1 MIIPAGRAYA
11 PTLNIVNDFHPFK
24 RRGGRLAFALSCLLH
39 IAAVT
44 LIVFVVRKIADKQ
57 WPAMGSGEVTLL
69 DISQAE
75 LLPAAAAPAQPV
87 LAPPPKPI
95 EIPLEEIPKPAE
107 PQSEPVVSP
116 PAAAV
121 ESQASAEAQTA
132 QVSQEASALGAQ
144 VKAAE
149 PLVGKGLV
157 GEINRQ
163 SLAAAKLRA
172 MVEHEKHYPPAAQ
185 NAGYT
190 GRFRVCIRLEP
201 NGAVSG
207 YEIKERRGHPML
219 GKAVEAALE
228 KIKGRTIGM
237 TLPERLDIL
246 LPIEF
251 ELK

>member
-1 MIIPAGRAYA
+1 LPRSYA
-11 PTLNIVNDFHPFK
+11 PVLNIVKDFHPFE

-44 LIVFVVRKIADKQ
+44 LIFFVVRKIADKP

-75 LLPAAAAPAQPV
+75 LLPAAAASAQPV
-87 LAPPPKPI
+87 LAPPPQPV
-95 EIPLEEIPKPAE
+95 EVPTEEIQKPPE
-107 PQSEPVVSP
+107 SQPEPVVSQ
-116 PAAAV
+116 PAAAA

-132 QVSQEASALGAQ
+132 QVSQDASAPGTQ
-144 VKAAE
+144 MEAAE
-149 PLVGKGLV
+149 PLAGKGRA
-157 GEINRQ
+157 GEISWQ

-185 NAGYT
+185 KAGYA
-190 GRFRVCIRLEP
+190 GRFRVYIRLEP
-201 NGAVSG
+201 NGTVSG

-219 GKAVEAALE
+219 GKAVEVALE